1 MSERDFS
8 PEPFSTEPRL
18 PAGRLVLR
26 PLRPADAE
34 ALFAIFSDA
43 ETMRYWS
50 SSPWTSLTQADALIT
65 SAQLG
70 NADGSALRF
79 GLEIAASGQLIG
91 TCTLYSFSSS
101 NRRCE
106 VGYIL
111 GRAYWGHGYMTEAL
125 PALLAHAFGALGLNR
140 VEADIDPR
148 NEASARLLER
158 LHFKKEGFMR
168 ERWIVNGEICDTDYY
183 GLLRAD
189 WLAAAE

>member
-1 MSERDFS
+1 MLSHAS
-8 PEPFSTEPRL
+8 HSTAPRL
-18 PAGRLVLR
+18 PAGRLILR
-26 PLRPADAE
+26 PLQTGDAE
-34 ALFAIFSDA
+34 ALFTIFSDA

-50 SSPWTSLTQADALIT
+50 SAPWTAIGQATALIT

-70 NADGSALRF
+70 HEDGSSLRL

-91 TCTLYSFSSS
+91 TCTLYNLSSS

-111 GRAYWGHGYMTEAL
+111 GRAHWGHGYMAEAMS
-125 PALLAHAFGALGLNR
+125 ALLAHAFGALDLNR
-140 VEADIDPR
+140 VEADVDPR

-158 LHFKKEGFMR
+158 LGFKKEGFMR

-183 GLLRAD
+183 GLLRAG
-189 WLAAAE
+189 WLAAHL